1 MDAKTLKSERRVLV
15 ALAIGGM
22 LLSMGLARPIEAM
35 VARGATVLRVLDR
48 YAFRPAVDSAAA
60 GAREAVSRAGCSL
73 EEWIGSPSRDGEPPR
88 HPSER
93 KAHKRIAVVHWHAEP
108 VSCVQDT

>member
-15 ALAIGGM
+15 ALAVGGM
-22 LLSMGLARPIEAM
+22 LMAMGLARPIEAM
-35 VARGATVLRVLDR
+35 VAKGATVLRVLDR

-73 EEWIGSPSRDGEPPR
+73 AELIGSPSADGEPPR
-88 HPSER
+88 HPPEPQ
-93 KAHKRIAVVHWHAEP
+93 AHRRIVVVHWANDP
-108 VSCVQDT
+108 AGCVQDT